1 MNFIKM
7 NKKEIIMLIVY
18 TMFALL
24 QIGLFILFGLSLLTN
39 SNLVESEFAL
49 SAIGLTVPAIVG
61 IIFFRKEIIESFTYF
76 KEKTILKIVSIP
88 MVVLFTVIVE
98 QSVMH
103 FLATDQPENQKQ
115 LLETGTGIP
124 LIFTLLVFGILGPL
138 LEEIVF
144 RHIILNRFSHYIG
157 TAIASIISII
167 IFTVLHTNQLSD
179 IAIYLPG
186 SVILTAAYLI
196 SKRSIA
202 YVMGIH
208 MLNNSITF
216 IQLHMS

>member
-1 MNFIKM
+1 M
-7 NKKEIIMLIVY
+7 NKKELIMLIIY
-18 TMFALL
+18 TLFALV
-24 QIGLFILFGLSLLTN
+24 QIVLFILFGLSLLTN

-61 IIFFRKEIIESFTYF
+61 IIFFRNKEIIESFTYF

-88 MVVLFTVIVE
+88 MVVLFTVIAE

-103 FLATDQPENQKQ
+103 FLATGQPENQEQ
-115 LLETGTGIP
+115 LLETGAEIP
-124 LIFTLLVFGILGPL
+124 LIFTLLVFGILGPI

-144 RHIILNRFSHYIG
+144 RYILLNRFSYYIG

-202 YVMGIH
+202 YVMAIH
-208 MLNNSITF
+208 MLNNCICHSDTYVK
-216 IQLHMS
+216 

>member
-76 KEKTILKIVSIP
+76 KEKTILKIVSVP
-88 MVVLFTVIVE
+88 LVVLFTVIVE
-98 QSVMH
+98 QSVMR
-103 FLATDQPENQKQ
+103 FLATAQPENQEQ
-115 LLETGTGIP
+115 ILGTGTGIP

-179 IAIYLPG
+179 ITIYLPG
-186 SVILTAAYLI
+186 SVILTVAYLI

-202 YVMGIH
+202 YVMAIH
-208 MLNNSITF
+208 MLNNCITF

>member
-76 KEKTILKIVSIP
+76 KEKTILKIVSVP
-88 MVVLFTVIVE
+88 LVVLFTVIVE
-98 QSVMH
+98 QSVMR
-103 FLATDQPENQKQ
+103 FLATAQPENQEQ

-186 SVILTAAYLI
+186 SVILTVAYLI

-202 YVMGIH
+202 YVMAIH
-208 MLNNSITF
+208 MLNNCITF

>member
-1 MNFIKM
+1 M

-88 MVVLFTVIVE
+88 MVVLLMVIVE
-98 QSVMH
+98 NSIMH
-103 FLATDQPENQKQ
+103 FLNIGQPENQEQ
-115 LLETGTGIP
+115 VLTRAQRCLLY
-124 LIFTLLVFGILGPL
+124 
-138 LEEIVF
+138 
-144 RHIILNRFSHYIG
+144 SHY
-157 TAIASIISII
+157 
-167 IFTVLHTNQLSD
+167 F
-179 IAIYLPG
+179 YLG
-186 SVILTAAYLI
+186 L
-196 SKRSIA
+196 
-202 YVMGIH
+202 
-208 MLNNSITF
+208 
-216 IQLHMS
+216 

>member
-7 NKKEIIMLIVY
+7 NKKELTMLIIFTLFVP
-18 TMFALL
+18 F
-24 QIGLFILFGLSLLTN
+24 QIGLYILFGISLLAN
-39 SNLVESEFAL
+39 VNLVESEFVL
-49 SAIGLTVPAIVG
+49 SAISFTVPAIIG
-61 IIFFRKEIIESFTYF
+61 IIFFRKEIIQSFTYF

-98 QSVMH
+98 QSIMR
-103 FLATDQPENQKQ
+103 FLATGQPENQEQ
-115 LLETGTGIP
+115 LLETGAEVPI
-124 LIFTLLVFGILGPL
+124 IFTLLIFGILGPI

-144 RHIILNRFSHYIG
+144 RHILINRFSYHIG

-167 IFTVLHTNQLSD
+167 IFTLLHTNQLSD

-186 SVILTAAYLI
+186 SVILTVAYLI

-202 YVMGIH
+202 YVIAIH
-208 MLNNSITF
+208 ILNNCLAF
-216 IQLHMS
+216 IL

>member
-1 MNFIKM
+1 
-7 NKKEIIMLIVY
+7 MLIVY

-103 FLATDQPENQKQ
+103 FLATDQPENQEQ

-124 LIFTLLVFGILGPL
+124 LIFTLLVFGIIGPL

-186 SVILTAAYLI
+186 SVILTVAYLI
-196 SKRSIA
+196 SNRSIA
-202 YVMGIH
+202 YVMAIH

>member
-7 NKKEIIMLIVY
+7 NKKELIMLIVY

-39 SNLVESEFAL
+39 RNLVESEFAL

-88 MVVLFTVIVE
+88 LVVLFTVIVE
-98 QSVMH
+98 QSVMR
-103 FLATDQPENQKQ
+103 FLATGQPENQEQ
-115 LLETGTGIP
+115 LLETGVQVP
-124 LIFTLLVFGILGPL
+124 LIFTLLVFGILGPI
-138 LEEIVF
+138 LEEIIF

-202 YVMGIH
+202 YVMAIH
-208 MLNNSITF
+208 MLNNCITF
-216 IQLHMS
+216 ILN

>member
-1 MNFIKM
+1 M
-7 NKKEIIMLIVY
+7 NKKELIMLIVY

-24 QIGLFILFGLSLLTN
+24 QMGLFILFGISLLTN
-39 SNLVESEFAL
+39 SNLVESEFVL
-49 SAIGLTVPAIVG
+49 SAVGLTVPAIVG

-88 MVVLFTVIVE
+88 VVVLFTVIVE
-98 QSVMH
+98 QAVLR
-103 FLATDQPENQKQ
+103 FLATGQPENQEQ
-115 LLETGTGIP
+115 LLETGAEVP
-124 LIFTLLVFGILGPL
+124 LIFTLLVFGILGPI

-144 RHIILNRFSHYIG
+144 RYILLNRFSHYIG

-186 SVILTAAYLI
+186 AVILTAAYLI
-196 SKRSIA
+196 SKRSLA
-202 YVMGIH
+202 YVIAIH
-208 MLNNSITF
+208 ILNNCLGF
-216 IQLHMS
+216 IL

>member
-76 KEKTILKIVSIP
+76 KEKTILKIVSVP
-88 MVVLFTVIVE
+88 LVVLFTVIVE
-98 QSVMH
+98 QSVMR
-103 FLATDQPENQKQ
+103 FLATTQPENQEQ

-186 SVILTAAYLI
+186 SVILTVAYLI

-202 YVMGIH
+202 YVMAIH
-208 MLNNSITF
+208 MLNNCITF

>member
-1 MNFIKM
+1 MNT
-7 NKKEIIMLIVY
+7 KELIMLIVY

-24 QIGLFILFGLSLLTN
+24 QIGLFILFGISLLTN

-61 IIFFRKEIIESFTYF
+61 IIFFRKEIIEGFTYF

-98 QSVMH
+98 QAVMR
-103 FLATDQPENQKQ
+103 FLATGQPENQEQ
-115 LLETGTGIP
+115 LLETGAEIP
-124 LIFTLLVFGILGPL
+124 LIFTLLVFGILGPI
-138 LEEIVF
+138 LEEIIF
-144 RHIILNRFSHYIG
+144 RYIILNRFSHYIG

-167 IFTVLHTNQLSD
+167 IFTLLHTNQLSD

-186 SVILTAAYLI
+186 AVILTAAYLI
-196 SKRSIA
+196 SKRSLA
-202 YVMGIH
+202 YVMAIH
-208 MLNNSITF
+208 ILNNCLGF
-216 IQLHMS
+216 IL

>member
-1 MNFIKM
+1 MNT
-7 NKKEIIMLIVY
+7 KELVMLIVY
-18 TMFALL
+18 ILFALL
-24 QIGLFILFGLSLLTN
+24 QIGLFILFGISLLTN
-39 SNLVESEFAL
+39 SNLVESEFVL

-88 MVVLFTVIVE
+88 MVVLLMVIIE
-98 QSVMH
+98 NSIMH
-103 FLATDQPENQKQ
+103 FLATGQPENQEQ
-115 LLETGTGIP
+115 LLETGAEIP
-124 LIFTLLVFGILGPL
+124 LIFTLLVFGILGPI
-138 LEEIVF
+138 LEEIIF
-144 RHIILNRFSHYIG
+144 RHIILNRFSNYIG

-167 IFTVLHTNQLSD
+167 IFTLFHTGQLSD

-186 SVILTAAYLI
+186 AVILTAAYLI
-196 SKRSIA
+196 SNRSLA
-202 YVMGIH
+202 YVIAIH

>member
-1 MNFIKM
+1 MNT
-7 NKKEIIMLIVY
+7 KELIMLIVY

-24 QIGLFILFGLSLLTN
+24 QIGLFILFGISLLTN

-98 QSVMH
+98 QAVMR
-103 FLATDQPENQKQ
+103 FLATGQPENQEQ
-115 LLETGTGIP
+115 LLETGAEIP
-124 LIFTLLVFGILGPL
+124 LIFTLLVFGILGPI
-138 LEEIVF
+138 LEEIIF
-144 RHIILNRFSHYIG
+144 RYIILNRFSHYIG

-167 IFTVLHTNQLSD
+167 IFTLLHTNQLSD

-186 SVILTAAYLI
+186 AVILTAAYLI
-196 SKRSIA
+196 SKRSLA
-202 YVMGIH
+202 YVMAIH
-208 MLNNSITF
+208 ILNNCLGF
-216 IQLHMS
+216 IL